1 MSNKPKSKR
10 ERIKGWF
17 RGLRVSSSSSASE
30 SVAPLPSGSLLSVA
44 SEPVHRTREVGST
57 CEENTTPLAGHDL
70 ATLQTQPAPSIT
82 SAHRLGPAPSSPRND
97 TPIPTTATLVAQ
109 AVGTAGSEPGPP
121 TAMLN
126 PPTEGSSLQAD
137 EAPAPSATS
146 EPTPGMNKAW
156 EALRWSL
163 KKLADTS
170 RAVAPIADA
179 AKVILD
185 CFDTIEAAA
194 KNQEDYQELAAELNS
209 LSETLAD
216 QVDKMP
222 SEAVS
227 KCVSGVARGIA
238 RQAEEIKNK
247 AERGSERRLWAASS
261 DEEDVVRRYR
271 RIQSLFRQLQANLS
285 MNTWSNTHDL
295 LVDARL
301 QALGPE
307 RQATYNSALSTTV
320 GRRTC
325 TKHTRTK
332 VLSDLVSWVY
342 DKNAPAVYWMNGM
355 AGTGKTTIA
364 YSFCE
369 WLEQHDLLAGSFF
382 CTRTSA
388 SCKDVA
394 RIIPTVVYQLARYSA
409 SFQNVLYDILSADP
423 DVGSKSIPNQIESL
437 LKESVQKTLSKPN
450 GTMLDHLV
458 IVIDAL
464 DECDDQNGVTILLDK
479 LFELMPQLPLKVFM
493 TSRPEPGIGSKM
505 SAHPGLRQV
514 IRLHDIET
522 SMVRADIEL
531 YLKEELGFMS
541 PGLSAEDLEQL
552 VQRSGVLFIYAATL
566 VRYIKPQGQ
575 PINSHKR
582 LQSLLNLSSG
592 TGKQHAPIDRL
603 YMAILVA
610 IFENSEREE
619 DEIADIRAVLRTVL
633 FAQEPISVPTIAK
646 LAGIDDHT
654 RVDDA
659 LSPLWSVLHL
669 SESGLVST
677 LHASFPDFIFDQKR
691 SADYFC
697 DVNEH
702 GAELTKRCFGVMKD
716 ELRFNICDLP
726 SSFIPDEKVDDL
738 QDRIKK
744 NISASLAYAC
754 NYWTTHASLVKM
766 PGEVTV
772 EVQEFFGRR
781 LLFWMEVMSLRQR
794 LLVGLDGLRRVKQ
807 WLTRTGP
814 TLSTLRPL
822 IEDAINFYTSYT
834 ASPASGCTP
843 HIYISLLPFC
853 PRSSSVY
860 TRYWPRMQGL
870 LYLRGSLMDRRET
883 AALATWDIGS
893 PVFPVAYSP
902 DGSRVAVGCSNGSVS
917 IRNAYDGTLLVGPLQ
932 GHTKAVRS
940 VVFSGDGR
948 LVASGSHD
956 RTIRVWDVR
965 SGSLITDPF
974 HGHTD
979 TVNSISFSPDSTR
992 IVSGSDDT
1000 TIRVWR
1006 ATDGALIMDPLQGHT
1021 DAIYCVTFSP
1031 DGTLIASAS
1040 HDKTIQ
1046 LWHSHDG
1053 TPAASPLLGHTD
1065 PVNCV
1070 TFTPDGTR
1078 LVSASY
1084 DCTVRVWRVSDG
1096 SAVTGPFQGHTNWV
1110 TSVAV
1115 SGDGTL
1121 VASGSYDKTVRVWRL
1136 DDGTLAAGPFAGHTG
1151 AIWSVVY
1158 APDGTRVI
1166 SGSEDRTMRVWNVRE
1181 GLVATASSDL
1191 PLSEFKWL
1199 CFSPD
1204 GAHVVTESYDNGIQM
1219 WSVTDGTCQ
1228 PGSVDMRPPSPR
1240 LHMSSPDGLYTAQT
1254 DEDGD
1259 LVQVP
1264 PSMEAQ

>member
-423 DVGSKSIPNQIESL
+423 DESEPCSWIKLPTRVEVEGADHVRGTFCSTPPSHGFIPPGKRAVETWLSFLAVALFSCNDVYEHGGSTQMLNAGVVILETTEDRRSLRVASPNPGAVNQIRDRFNTIEVAAMGQQESSGAY
-437 LKESVQKTLSKPN
+437 EYN
-450 GTMLDHLV
+450 
-458 IVIDAL
+458 A
-464 DECDDQNGVTILLDK
+464 
-479 LFELMPQLPLKVFM
+479 
-493 TSRPEPGIGSKM
+493 
-505 SAHPGLRQV
+505 
-514 IRLHDIET
+514 IE
-522 SMVRADIEL
+522 
-531 YLKEELGFMS
+531 
-541 PGLSAEDLEQL
+541 
-552 VQRSGVLFIYAATL
+552 SGVKVC
-566 VRYIKPQGQ
+566 VR
-575 PINSHKR
+575 R
-582 LQSLLNLSSG
+582 SSG
-592 TGKQHAPIDRL
+592 I
-603 YMAILVA
+603 
-610 IFENSEREE
+610 ER
-619 DEIADIRAVLRTVL
+619 
-633 FAQEPISVPTIAK
+633 QSVEM
-646 LAGIDDHT
+646 
-654 RVDDA
+654 
-659 LSPLWSVLHL
+659 S
-669 SESGLVST
+669 
-677 LHASFPDFIFDQKR
+677 
-691 SADYFC
+691 
-697 DVNEH
+697 
-702 GAELTKRCFGVMKD
+702 
-716 ELRFNICDLP
+716 
-726 SSFIPDEKVDDL
+726 
-738 QDRIKK
+738 KK
-744 NISASLAYAC
+744 
-754 NYWTTHASLVKM
+754 K
-766 PGEVTV
+766 
-772 EVQEFFGRR
+772 
-781 LLFWMEVMSLRQR
+781 
-794 LLVGLDGLRRVKQ
+794 
-807 WLTRTGP
+807 
-814 TLSTLRPL
+814 
-822 IEDAINFYTSYT
+822 
-834 ASPASGCTP
+834 
-843 HIYISLLPFC
+843 
-853 PRSSSVY
+853 
-860 TRYWPRMQGL
+860 
-870 LYLRGSLMDRRET
+870 
-883 AALATWDIGS
+883 
-893 PVFPVAYSP
+893 
-902 DGSRVAVGCSNGSVS
+902 
-917 IRNAYDGTLLVGPLQ
+917 
-932 GHTKAVRS
+932 
-940 VVFSGDGR
+940 
-948 LVASGSHD
+948 
-956 RTIRVWDVR
+956 
-965 SGSLITDPF
+965 
-974 HGHTD
+974 
-979 TVNSISFSPDSTR
+979 
-992 IVSGSDDT
+992 
-1000 TIRVWR
+1000 
-1006 ATDGALIMDPLQGHT
+1006 
-1021 DAIYCVTFSP
+1021 
-1031 DGTLIASAS
+1031 
-1040 HDKTIQ
+1040 
-1046 LWHSHDG
+1046 
-1053 TPAASPLLGHTD
+1053 
-1065 PVNCV
+1065 
-1070 TFTPDGTR
+1070 
-1078 LVSASY
+1078 
-1084 DCTVRVWRVSDG
+1084 
-1096 SAVTGPFQGHTNWV
+1096 
-1110 TSVAV
+1110 
-1115 SGDGTL
+1115 
-1121 VASGSYDKTVRVWRL
+1121 
-1136 DDGTLAAGPFAGHTG
+1136 
-1151 AIWSVVY
+1151 
-1158 APDGTRVI
+1158 
-1166 SGSEDRTMRVWNVRE
+1166 
-1181 GLVATASSDL
+1181 
-1191 PLSEFKWL
+1191 
-1199 CFSPD
+1199 
-1204 GAHVVTESYDNGIQM
+1204 
-1219 WSVTDGTCQ
+1219 
-1228 PGSVDMRPPSPR
+1228 
-1240 LHMSSPDGLYTAQT
+1240 
-1254 DEDGD
+1254 
-1259 LVQVP
+1259 
-1264 PSMEAQ
+1264 